1 LVCGLGLRSTGPRF
15 RGRSGSF
22 LLLKEFSMAFCFC
35 LGAFLV
41 SLGPD
46 ALEVFRLLL
55 LQLGGLLRLSED
67 IVTEGLDAL
76 LEFLP

>member
-1 LVCGLGLRSTGPRF
+1 
-15 RGRSGSF
+15 
-22 LLLKEFSMAFCFC
+22 MAFCFC